1 MFTLMIYSFTSLISG
16 DRGGR
21 ALNRVRA
28 LVIASHPAPCVAV
41 PALTALLAAQA
52 APHGIGPVLAGPA
65 LLAGQ
70 LSIGWS
76 NDARDAARD
85 TAAQRLDKPVARGDI
100 GANGL
105 WVAACAAVA
114 AGLAM
119 ALLIGPITAGLYA
132 LGVVLGWSYNLGL
145 KSTPWSW
152 VTYLLAFGSLPAYAA
167 STLPGHPAPHWP
179 ITVAAALIGFGA
191 HFANVLPDLAAD
203 QAAGVRG
210 LPQRVAARWGPG
222 AVRALAVTALL
233 AASVLLLVGASHRW
247 VAVPGLVAAV
257 LLAVAAARGSGRVPF
272 LAAIGIAAVDVILFI
287 AGGEKLA

>member
-1 MFTLMIYSFTSLISG
+1 MIYSFPSLISG
-16 DRGGR
+16 DRSGP
-21 ALNRVRA
+21 ALNRAWA
-28 LVIASHPAPCVAV
+28 LVSASHPAPCVAV

-52 APHGIGPVLAGPA
+52 APHGVGPVLAGPA

-85 TAAQRLDKPVARGDI
+85 IATRRPDKPIARGDI
-100 GANGL
+100 SARAV
-105 WVAACAAVA
+105 WAAACTAAV

-119 ALLIGPITAGLYA
+119 ALLIGPLTAALYA

-145 KSTPWSW
+145 KSSPWSW

-203 QAAGVRG
+203 QATHVRG
-210 LPQRVAARWGPG
+210 LPQRVAARWGP
-222 AVRALAVTALL
+222 ASVRSVAVTALL
-233 AASVLLLVGASHRW
+233 VASALLLVGATRRS

-257 LLAVAAARGSGRVPF
+257 LLAVACARGTGRVPF

-287 AGGEKLA
+287 AAGESLA